1 MAPDLDPGF
10 LARCRALCAFRA
22 TGEILPA
29 RKSQLVVG
37 EVEGAP
43 AIAKRVARAGDAAID
58 PVWAWYFAREVAIY
72 RAFAAQPPAVRTP
85 ALIAAD
91 DEVLVIER
99 LPGAPVARRR
109 RPHAEL
115 PHHQVVSLLDARRAI
130 AVWQGELPSEP
141 PPPRVR
147 SQLRSRLLEDPT
159 APIAWITEGLARAA
173 TRGWLDAD
181 DARRADEAIAAYPVV
196 APSHGDLLL
205 RNVIADANT
214 LALVDWECGGL
225 HAADWD
231 LALLYTQLADAAR
244 EPIEAEIEVGTRER
258 ARAFVALTLF
268 AFARELAFLD
278 AFRAPQD
285 DPARRVVARELDE
298 TAARLRA

>member
-37 EVEGAP
+37 EVDGSP
-43 AIAKRVARAGDAAID
+43 AIAKRVLRASDGAVD

-72 RAFAAQPPAVRTP
+72 RAFAVQSPAVRVP
-85 ALIAAD
+85 RFVAAD

-99 LPGAPVARRR
+99 LPGAPIARRR
-109 RPHAEL
+109 RPQAEL
-115 PHHQVVSLLDARRAI
+115 PHHQVASLLEARRAI
-130 AVWQGELPSEP
+130 AAWRGELPTEP

-181 DARRADEAIAAYPVV
+181 DARLAGEAIAGYPEV

-205 RNVIADANT
+205 RNVIADGHT
-214 LALVDWECGGL
+214 LALVDWECAGL

-231 LALLYTQLADAAR
+231 LALLYTQLAASAR
-244 EPIEAEIEVGTRER
+244 DPIEAEIEAGSPAR
-258 ARAFVALTLF
+258 AQAFVALILF

-278 AFRAPQD
+278 AFRAAPD

-298 TAARLRA
+298 TAARLRG